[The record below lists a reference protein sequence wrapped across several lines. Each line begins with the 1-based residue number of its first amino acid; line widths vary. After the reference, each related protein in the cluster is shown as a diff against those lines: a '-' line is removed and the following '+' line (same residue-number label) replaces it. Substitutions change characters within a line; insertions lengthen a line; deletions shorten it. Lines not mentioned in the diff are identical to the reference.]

1 MNDEW
6 SHKYG
11 LWLYV
16 MHMLTFLLIISSGT
30 TSWYRMVCSSID
42 RSIDAMKSVTL
53 TMLSQFF
60 NLAWK
65 VNADEQCCLPA
76 STFFF
81 VYHFCLLCCA
91 AAVACF
97 QPFYFCFFRLRV
109 EVLSDHSLFLLHPPI
124 RVVMRGDRFCLSL
137 WMFQGTNLYTQFIT
151 VIVNKF
157 IYYTC
162 DTLFVCT
169 LYYTLYESISTH
181 KVFKEFIYEHRC
193 EHFENEWK

>member
-76 STFFF
+76 STFFC
-81 VYHFCLLCCA
+81 VSLLLVMLCCRRCLLS
-91 AAVACF
+91 AV
-97 QPFYFCFFRLRV
+97 
-109 EVLSDHSLFLLHPPI
+109 LFLLSSASS
-124 RVVMRGDRFCLSL
+124 RS
-137 WMFQGTNLYTQFIT
+137 
-151 VIVNKF
+151 VIWSF
-157 IYYTC
+157 TFSASSTYTC
-162 DTLFVCT
+162 CYARRSVLF
-169 LYYTLYESISTH
+169 ESLNVSRYKFVHTVH
-181 KVFKEFIYEHRC
+181 NSLR
-193 EHFENEWK
+193 